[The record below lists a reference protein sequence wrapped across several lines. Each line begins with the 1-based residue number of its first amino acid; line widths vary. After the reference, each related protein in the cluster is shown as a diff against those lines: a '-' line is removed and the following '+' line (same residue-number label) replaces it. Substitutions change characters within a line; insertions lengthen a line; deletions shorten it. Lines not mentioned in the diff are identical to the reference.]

1 MIRVRMIKK
10 PDQTIIR
17 AIGHAQYSVKGF
29 DIVCAAFSTLITH
42 TVNNCTKVN
51 VIDKD
56 GLLTAVFSDPKSVEN
71 KILLSAFEN
80 TVNQLIDQYGQY
92 ISWC

>member
-1 MIRVRMIKK
+1 MKIIKK
-10 PDQTIIR
+10 SNQTTII
-17 AIGHAQYSVKGF
+17 ASGHAQYSAKGF

-42 TVNNCTKVN
+42 TINNCTKVTAT
-51 VIDKD
+51 DKD
-56 GLLTAVFSDPKSVEN
+56 GVLVAIFSDPKSIEN
-71 KILLSAFEN
+71 KTLLNAFEN

>member
-1 MIRVRMIKK
+1 M
-10 PDQTIIR
+10 
-17 AIGHAQYSVKGF
+17 
-29 DIVCAAFSTLITH
+29 
-42 TVNNCTKVN
+42 
-51 VIDKD
+51 
-56 GLLTAVFSDPKSVEN
+56 LTAVFSDPKSVEN

>member
-1 MIRVRMIKK
+1 MIRVRLIKK

-17 AIGHAQYSVKGF
+17 VTGHAQYSVKGS
-29 DIVCAAFSTLITH
+29 DIVCASFSTLITH
-42 TVNNCTKVN
+42 TVNNCTKVT
-51 VIDKD
+51 VTDKD
-56 GLLTAVFSDPKSVEN
+56 GLLTAVFLDPKSVEN

>member
-1 MIRVRMIKK
+1 VKIIKK
-10 PDQTIIR
+10 SNQTTII
-17 AIGHAQYSVKGF
+17 ASGHAQYSAKGS

-42 TVNNCTKVN
+42 TVNNCTKVTAT
-51 VIDKD
+51 DKD
-56 GLLTAVFSDPKSVEN
+56 GVLVTIFSDPKSIEN
-71 KILLSAFEN
+71 KTLLNAFEN

>member
-1 MIRVRMIKK
+1 MF
-10 PDQTIIR
+10 
-17 AIGHAQYSVKGF
+17 KGS
-29 DIVCAAFSTLITH
+29 DIVCASFSTLITH
-42 TVNNCTKVN
+42 TVNNCTKVT
-51 VIDKD
+51 VTDKD
-56 GLLTAVFSDPKSVEN
+56 GLLTAVFLDPKSVEN

>member
-17 AIGHAQYSVKGF
+17 AIGHAQYSVKGS
-29 DIVCAAFSTLITH
+29 DIVCASFSTLITH